1 MKTSILN
8 DFLIIENLTKK
19 NLSELAR
26 PIGLTGG
33 QIKCLILIQNLCKQ
47 EKEMCQ
53 KDLEANLH
61 DSKSSLSDLLNAL
74 ESSDCLIR
82 KVKKGD
88 SRYKILEITD
98 KGREI
103 ISLAEANKD
112 EVEKKIIQGIS
123 NEELTLFKKIIN
135 KMSNNLGGNYEE
147 E

>member
-1 MKTSILN
+1 MINIKT
-8 DFLIIENLTKK
+8 
-19 NLSELAR
+19 
-26 PIGLTGG
+26 
-33 QIKCLILIQNLCKQ
+33 
-47 EKEMCQ
+47 
-53 KDLEANLH
+53 
-61 DSKSSLSDLLNAL
+61 DS
-74 ESSDCLIR
+74 R

-147 E
+147 EWRKSILYVDF

>member
-26 PIGLTGG
+26 PIGLTGA

-61 DSKSSLSDLLNAL
+61 YSKSSLSDLLNAL
-74 ESSDCLIR
+74 ESSGCLIR